1 MDSFSKS
8 ISKTENL
15 LASFRVQAA
24 SAPLFA
30 LALGTGRSSGEF
42 LSPLRNKMEKLR
54 RKRTYWHYYADAG
67 FEEEEIQAY
76 SEQLAIQAR
85 AYAHLGG
92 DEVQMH
98 LDRMQMNL
106 GDGEISGTGEA
117 EAEEGLV
124 ANAVPGEGDLSAG
137 SPSYMGAEAS
147 PDDDEDDLRSVATHA
162 SHLGDISRPLEPT
175 MLNAQHP
182 TAGMLGQ

>member
-1 MDSFSKS
+1 
-8 ISKTENL
+8 
-15 LASFRVQAA
+15 
-24 SAPLFA
+24 
-30 LALGTGRSSGEF
+30 
-42 LSPLRNKMEKLR
+42 
-54 RKRTYWHYYADAG
+54 
-67 FEEEEIQAY
+67 
-76 SEQLAIQAR
+76 
-85 AYAHLGG
+85 
-92 DEVQMH
+92 
-98 LDRMQMNL
+98 MNL

-117 EAEEGLV
+117 EAEEGFV

-147 PDDDEDDLRSVATHA
+147 PDDDEDDLRSGATHA